1 MRPWLLL
8 SLLVLASCGGTLS
21 DEQRK
26 KLRDRMKEDEIKYIS
41 PGELTDAAFAL
52 GRSISSTLSSKD
64 PGMVN
69 QELMDSLEAALNVK
83 IVSIQPGDS
92 GVAGIEAQLIEA
104 YMTSS
109 GPSDIT
115 DNVQKLGTDSLLY
128 TKPIVRERPDGSVE
142 FARALSIHMP
152 VKTVV
157 MSIPEK

>member
-1 MRPWLLL
+1 MRIWLLL
-8 SLLVLASCGGTLS
+8 ALLVLASCGGTLS

-26 KLRDRMKEDEIKYIS
+26 KLHDRMKEDEIKYVS

-52 GRSISSTLSSKD
+52 GRSIATTIAKKD
-64 PGMVN
+64 PGMAN
-69 QELMDSLEAALNVK
+69 QKLLDSLELALKVK
-83 IVSIQPGDS
+83 IRSIHPGDS
-92 GVAGIEAQLIEA
+92 AVAGIESQLIEA

-109 GPSDIT
+109 GPSEIT
-115 DNVQKLGTDSLLY
+115 DNIQKLGADTLLY

-152 VKTVV
+152 VKVIV